1 MFNKGFR
8 LGALGRSEEAIA
20 VYDEVVGRFGEA
32 SEPGLREQVA
42 MAMFNKGFRL
52 GALGRSEEWI
62 AVYDD
67 VVGRFGEASEPGI
80 QEIVAQARAARP
92 GASSPA
98 G

>member
-1 MFNKGFR
+1 VARALVNKGVT
-8 LGALGRSEEAIA
+8 LGALGRTEE
-20 VYDEVVGRFGEA
+20 E
-32 SEPGLREQVA
+32 
-42 MAMFNKGFRL
+42 
-52 GALGRSEEWI
+52 I

-92 GASSPA
+92 GASNPA